1 MKKVIALILMLFVN
15 SNVFGAA
22 TYSKM
27 FNIVFR
33 NDLHYASYIFI
44 KKAIQ
49 RGEKINSKKAQIV
62 IDTIHPSVFIHDYDL
77 DQFVTNSTELD
88 FPVALR
94 RFFLNDFTTAKRK
107 LVGINK
113 NNTMYVESNYILGLI
128 YLTENDQ
135 ERAEKHFKRC
145 VRYAATKTRAG
156 IKTEQY
162 ISTFKNRCIQQVAR
176 ISFAQKNHKKA
187 LKVLDYVRKIDYI
200 WPRFLLD
207 KAWSYYWSGD
217 NERALGT
224 VITFKAPHLQR
235 YMVPEANYLRALIYY
250 EMCYFEK
257 AEKIYAEFNRNTWNY
272 RKYAKTAS
280 RNKLLKFIKSP
291 TEPETP
297 GDKFLYYYLKGYKKD
312 IRYFTYMDA
321 RQQLASEIK
330 KLARIRSL
338 SQARI
343 FLNNLYYYH
352 KAIKEDYQDF
362 LKNLA
367 SDYYLQI
374 RQMRNAFVKLSLMIS
389 LKKRKKIAMNESSK
403 LEDGEIQEID
413 FDEIKDTDDKY
424 IWNFLGGFW
433 ADELGDYAV
442 ALKNKCSAETPGE
455 TNI

>member
-1 MKKVIALILMLFVN
+1 MKKLLLLILILTSFKAI
-15 SNVFGAA
+15 GAS

-33 NDLHYASYIFI
+33 NDLYYASYIFI
-44 KKAIQ
+44 KKAVE
-49 RGEKINSKKAQIV
+49 RGEKISDKKAQLV

-77 DQFVTNSTELD
+77 DSYIGKSTALD

-94 RFFLNDFTTAKRK
+94 RFFLNDFTTAKKK
-107 LVGINK
+107 LVGIKK

-128 YLTENDQ
+128 YLTENNQ
-135 ERAEKHFKRC
+135 KRAETHFKRC
-145 VRYAATKTRAG
+145 VRYAATKKRSG

-187 LKVLDYVRKIDYI
+187 LKVLNYVRKIDYI

-217 NERALGT
+217 NERSLGT

-291 TEPETP
+291 TEPTAP
-297 GDKFLYYYLKGYKKD
+297 GDKFLYYYLKGFKKD

-321 RQQLASEIK
+321 RKQLASEIK

-389 LKKRKKIAMNESSK
+389 LKKRKKIAQNESTKFTDS
-403 LEDGEIQEID
+403 LREID
-413 FDEIKDTDDKY
+413 FDEIKDTEDKY

-442 ALKNKCSAETPGE
+442 AIKSQCGVTPE
-455 TNI
+455 EESI

>member
-1 MKKVIALILMLFVN
+1 MKKYLAIILLMITA
-15 SNVFGAA
+15 NVMAA
-22 TYSKM
+22 SSYSKM
-27 FNIVFR
+27 FDIVFR

-44 KKAIQ
+44 KKAVE
-49 RGEKINSKKAQIV
+49 RGERINDKKSQIV
-62 IDTIHPSVFIHDYDL
+62 IDTIHPSVFVHDYEL
-77 DQFVTNSTELD
+77 DDFVNKDGPLD

-94 RFFLNDFTTAKRK
+94 RFFLNDFATAKRK
-107 LVGINK
+107 LAGISK
-113 NNTMYVESNYILGLI
+113 KNTMYVESSYILGLI
-128 YLTENDQ
+128 HLTENNQ
-135 ERAEKHFKRC
+135 PQAEKYFKRC
-145 VRYAATKTRAG
+145 VRYAATKKRAG

-187 LKVLDYVRKIDYI
+187 LKVLNYVSKIDYI

-217 NERALGT
+217 NERALGS
-224 VITFKAPHLQR
+224 VVTFQAPLLQR

-257 AEKIYAEFNRNTWNY
+257 AETIYKEFNRNTWNY

-280 RNKLLKFIKSP
+280 RNKLLKFIKS
-291 TEPETP
+291 THEPETP

-312 IRYFTYMDA
+312 IRYFTYEMA
-321 RQQLASEIK
+321 REQLASEIK

-367 SDYYLQI
+367 NDYYIQI
-374 RQMRNAFVKLSLMIS
+374 RQMRNAFVKLNLMVS
-389 LKKRKKIAMNESSK
+389 LKKRKKIANNDDSK
-403 LEDGEIQEID
+403 FKDNIKTLD
-413 FDEIKDTDDKY
+413 FDEIKDTEDKY

-442 ALKNKCSAETPGE
+442 AIKNKCGSKEDE
-455 TNI
+455 E